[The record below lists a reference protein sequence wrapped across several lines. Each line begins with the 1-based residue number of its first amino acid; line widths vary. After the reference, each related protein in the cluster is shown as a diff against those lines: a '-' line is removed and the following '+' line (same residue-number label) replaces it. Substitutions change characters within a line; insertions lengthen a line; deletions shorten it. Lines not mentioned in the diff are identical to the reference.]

1 MEIAFLMSCFN
12 DKTGYKW
19 VSVQWLWRPEHMEKQ
34 VDDYI
39 GEHELLLGDL
49 TQENP
54 YESLEL

>member
-1 MEIAFLMSCFN
+1 
-12 DKTGYKW
+12 
-19 VSVQWLWRPEHMEKQ
+19 MEKQ